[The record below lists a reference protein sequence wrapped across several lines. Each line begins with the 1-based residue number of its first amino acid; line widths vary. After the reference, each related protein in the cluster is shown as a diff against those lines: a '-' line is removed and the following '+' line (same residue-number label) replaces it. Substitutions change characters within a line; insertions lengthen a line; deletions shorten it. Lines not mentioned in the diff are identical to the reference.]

1 MIGRHK
7 SQDCHGLAQLS
18 GWPCPPLELCSLE
31 QRPRRHSG
39 TVAGMQ
45 REHVKTA
52 IIGGWVL
59 ALGAAAASFGVGSA
73 TGWMLLVGLGLVP
86 PLMLFRMWRQPA
98 PTMSESIH
106 QVLE

>member
-1 MIGRHK
+1 
-7 SQDCHGLAQLS
+7 
-18 GWPCPPLELCSLE
+18 
-31 QRPRRHSG
+31 
-39 TVAGMQ
+39 MQ

-52 IIGGWVL
+52 IVGGWVL

-98 PTMSESIH
+98 PTMSESH
-106 QVLE
+106 QVLESSLIASRYPYRGPDPSHGTD

>member
-1 MIGRHK
+1 
-7 SQDCHGLAQLS
+7 
-18 GWPCPPLELCSLE
+18 
-31 QRPRRHSG
+31 
-39 TVAGMQ
+39 MQ

-52 IIGGWVL
+52 VVGGWVL

-98 PTMSESIH
+98 PTMSEAIH